1 MDFLPKTL
9 LDTSLEL
16 MSVNEEGV
24 RSKTLGL
31 GEETLIGGG
40 NLGRASF
47 FGPFLARPFNL
58 ASLNEIEGEKVPRH
72 EDYDER
78 EPGWDASS
86 KPDGSA

>member
-40 NLGRASF
+40 NVNLGRASF

-58 ASLNEIEGEKVPRH
+58 ASLNEIGGAG
-72 EDYDER
+72 DEEEIRFLSSR
-78 EPGWDASS
+78 EFVARS
-86 KPDGSA
+86 

>member
-31 GEETLIGGG
+31 GEETLIGGD

-58 ASLNEIEGEKVPRH
+58 ASLNETGGAG
-72 EDYDER
+72 DEEEIRFLSSR
-78 EPGWDASS
+78 EFVARS
-86 KPDGSA
+86 

>member
-31 GEETLIGGG
+31 GEETLIGAGNNG

-58 ASLNEIEGEKVPRH
+58 ASLNEIGGAG
-72 EDYDER
+72 DEEEIRFLSSR
-78 EPGWDASS
+78 EFVARS
-86 KPDGSA
+86 

>member
-9 LDTSLEL
+9 LYTSSEL

-31 GEETLIGGG
+31 GEETLIGNG

-58 ASLNEIEGEKVPRH
+58 ASLNETGGAG
-72 EDYDER
+72 DEEEIRFLSSR
-78 EPGWDASS
+78 EFVARS
-86 KPDGSA
+86 

>member
-31 GEETLIGGG
+31 GEETLIGNG

-58 ASLNEIEGEKVPRH
+58 ASLNETGGAG
-72 EDYDER
+72 DEEEIRFLSSR
-78 EPGWDASS
+78 EFVARF
-86 KPDGSA
+86 

>member
-24 RSKTLGL
+24 RSKTLGR
-31 GEETLIGGG
+31 GEETLIGAG

-58 ASLNEIEGEKVPRH
+58 ASLNETGGAG
-72 EDYDER
+72 DEEEIRFLSSR
-78 EPGWDASS
+78 EFVARS
-86 KPDGSA
+86 

>member
-9 LDTSLEL
+9 LETSLEL

-31 GEETLIGGG
+31 GEETLIGNG

-58 ASLNEIEGEKVPRH
+58 ASLNEFGGAG
-72 EDYDER
+72 DEEEIR
-78 EPGWDASS
+78 FLSS
-86 KPDGSA
+86 RKFVARS

>member
-9 LDTSLEL
+9 LETSLEL

-31 GEETLIGGG
+31 GEETLIGNG

-58 ASLNEIEGEKVPRH
+58 ASLNETGGAG
-72 EDYDER
+72 DEEEIRFLSSR
-78 EPGWDASS
+78 EFVARS
-86 KPDGSA
+86 

>member
-9 LDTSLEL
+9 LDTSFEL

-58 ASLNEIEGEKVPRH
+58 ASLNEIGGAGEEEEIRFLSS
-72 EDYDER
+72 R
-78 EPGWDASS
+78 EFVARS
-86 KPDGSA
+86 

>member
-31 GEETLIGGG
+31 GEETLIGNG

-58 ASLNEIEGEKVPRH
+58 ASLNETGGAG
-72 EDYDER
+72 DEEEIRFLSSR
-78 EPGWDASS
+78 EFVARS
-86 KPDGSA
+86 

>member
-1 MDFLPKTL
+1 MVFLPKTL
-9 LDTSLEL
+9 LDTSFEL

-31 GEETLIGGG
+31 GEETLIGNG

-58 ASLNEIEGEKVPRH
+58 ASLNEIGGAG
-72 EDYDER
+72 DEEEIRFLSSR
-78 EPGWDASS
+78 EFVARS
-86 KPDGSA
+86 

>member
-40 NLGRASF
+40 SLGRASF

-58 ASLNEIEGEKVPRH
+58 ASLNEIGGAG
-72 EDYDER
+72 DEEETRFLSSR
-78 EPGWDASS
+78 EFVARS
-86 KPDGSA
+86 

>member
-9 LDTSLEL
+9 LDTSFEL

-40 NLGRASF
+40 NCNLGRASF
-47 FGPFLARPFNL
+47 FGPFPARPFNL
-58 ASLNEIEGEKVPRH
+58 ASLNEIGGAG
-72 EDYDER
+72 DEEEIRFLSSR
-78 EPGWDASS
+78 EFVARS
-86 KPDGSA
+86 

>member
-9 LDTSLEL
+9 LDTSFEL

-40 NLGRASF
+40 NCNLGRASF

-58 ASLNEIEGEKVPRH
+58 ASLNEIGGAG
-72 EDYDER
+72 DEEEIRFLSSR
-78 EPGWDASS
+78 EFVARS
-86 KPDGSA
+86 

>member
-31 GEETLIGGG
+31 GEETLIGG

-58 ASLNEIEGEKVPRH
+58 ASLNETGGAG
-72 EDYDER
+72 DEEEIRFLSSR
-78 EPGWDASS
+78 EFVARF
-86 KPDGSA
+86 

>member
-40 NLGRASF
+40 NGNLGRASF

-58 ASLNEIEGEKVPRH
+58 ASLNEIGGAG
-72 EDYDER
+72 DEEEIRFLSSR
-78 EPGWDASS
+78 EFVARS
-86 KPDGSA
+86 